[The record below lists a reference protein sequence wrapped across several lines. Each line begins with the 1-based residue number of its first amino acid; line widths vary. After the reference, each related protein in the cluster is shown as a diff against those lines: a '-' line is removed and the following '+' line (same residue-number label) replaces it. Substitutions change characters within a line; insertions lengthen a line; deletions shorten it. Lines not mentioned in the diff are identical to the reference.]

1 MTVRHHYDGL
11 IYPPAFTKKVLGLG
25 LSTFTA
31 AASLQKAL
39 GSTPFSVVD
48 APTDTARYYIAL
60 TYTTLGIL
68 LGTCSAMYS
77 LKTSS
82 LRLMGYVAAY
92 LLAFAAVS
100 LFNSPATVWMQ
111 LANVISFIGVSLAAF
126 SAWLHHLREGD
137 GP

>member
-1 MTVRHHYDGL
+1 MDRQQYVEMY
-11 IYPPAFTKKVLGLG
+11 YPPAFTKKVLGLG

-31 AASLQKAL
+31 AAALQKAL

-48 APTDTARYYIAL
+48 APSDSCSYYIAL
-60 TYTTLGIL
+60 VYTTLGIV
-68 LGTCSAMYS
+68 LGVCSAAYS

-111 LANVISFIGVSLAAF
+111 LANVVSFIGVSLAAF
-126 SAWLHHLREGD
+126 SAWLRYLREGT
-137 GP
+137 